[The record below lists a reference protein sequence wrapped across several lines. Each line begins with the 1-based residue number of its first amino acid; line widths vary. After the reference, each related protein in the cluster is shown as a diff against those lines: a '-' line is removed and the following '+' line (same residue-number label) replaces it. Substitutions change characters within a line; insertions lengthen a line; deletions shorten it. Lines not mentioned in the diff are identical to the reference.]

1 MAIPLAALALPAL
14 SAGLGAMEGYKKG
27 GGTGALI
34 GAGLGAALPAGLT
47 MAGARLAGIP
57 ALASLAQKGAMGAR
71 TAAGLQGP
79 VMAGSRMIQGAV
91 PAAGMLIGP
100 SLIGNVAGAVSGPVQ
115 GAASNTAQVGAGLI
129 GYTSDGKPVY
139 GNVGGAAVPPGMGQY
154 GPTSPYGGPLDVLGP
169 AGMGQRLQTLKDAQ
183 TQRDVFRTL
192 MPEVM
197 GVREATA
204 KKDFERN
211 MAAAGIR
218 QNIDTRARMQM
229 AAQQAGLGAGL
240 GAMRQAGDALTR
252 QYQYQ

>member
-1 MAIPLAALALPAL
+1 MGLPLAGLALPAL
-14 SAGLGAMEGYKKG
+14 SAGLGALEGYKKG
-27 GGTGALI
+27 GGSGALL

-79 VMAGSRMIQGAV
+79 VMAGSRIIQGAV

-100 SLIGNVAGAVSGPVQ
+100 SVIGNVAGALSGPVQ
-115 GAASNTAQVGAGLI
+115 GAASNTAQAGAGLI
-129 GYTSDGKPVY
+129 GYTADGKPVY
-139 GNVGGAAVPPGMGQY
+139 GNIGGGALPPGMGQY
-154 GPTSPYGGPLDVLGP
+154 GPTSPYGSPLDVLGP

-197 GVREATA
+197 EVRESTA

-218 QNIDTRARMQM
+218 QNIRTRAEMQR
-229 AAQQAGLGAGL
+229 AAQQAGLEAGL
-240 GAMRQAGDALTR
+240 GALRQAGTALTN